1 MSGIEDLKVLL
12 AHMEPTL
19 GADHYVF
26 CTFPDGAYGD
36 YSELSPIASYVED
49 EGLTLVV
56 TQDAADRD
64 SLDYSC
70 VLRKI
75 TLKVHS
81 SLTAVG
87 LTAAVAGQLTRYGIS
102 ANVIAGY
109 YHDHIFVQAERAD
122 EAIQALS
129 MLSAESTG
137 VQS

>member
-19 GADHYVF
+19 GAETYVF
-26 CTFPDGAYGD
+26 CTFPDGRYGD
-36 YSELSPIASYVED
+36 YPELSPIASYSEE

-56 TQDAADRD
+56 TQAAADRQ
-64 SLDYSC
+64 SLEYSC

-87 LTAAVAGQLTRYGIS
+87 LTAAVAGQLARFGIS
-102 ANVIAGY
+102 ANVLAGF
-109 YHDHIFVQAERAD
+109 YHDHIFVQAERAE
-122 EAIQALS
+122 EAVQALNH
-129 MLSAESTG
+129 LSAESTG
-137 VQS
+137 IQS